1 MPTASDGATFSN
13 ISATTAAF
21 KLGGGKYNAAAIISA
36 GTAKLQALGPDG
48 ATWLSIGAASDFA
61 ANGLATVDLAPGAYR
76 FTLAGASGVSCSVYR
91 VPS

>member
-1 MPTASDGATFSN
+1 VPSAVDGARFAN

-21 KLGGGKYNAAAIISA
+21 ALTGGRYNAAAIISA

-48 ATWLSIGAASDFA
+48 ATWLSVSTASDFA
-61 ANGLATVDLAPGAYR
+61 ANGFATVDLGPGQYR
-76 FTLAGASGVSCSVYR
+76 FTLAGATGVFCSVYR